1 MIQRRQL
8 MEQIGRTFGE
18 GAEREVAESLL
29 GFLARHEAT
38 SHITLH
44 LMRELTPGANTG
56 RLDTAIVRT
65 LQYLSGDGVR
75 ILDTRFELIEADEL
89 PVPLTEEE
97 VRCVL
102 DHQVNPVTG
111 EVDPDIRN
119 KVAIYFCPSAEYQSF
134 VNIGDSEPGRA
145 T

>member
-1 MIQRRQL
+1 MIQMPQL

-18 GAEREVAESLL
+18 GAERVVAESLL
-29 GFLARHEAT
+29 AFLARHQAT

-56 RLDTAIVRT
+56 RLDAAIVRT
-65 LQYLSGDGVR
+65 LQYLSGDGIR
-75 ILDTRFELIEADEL
+75 ILDTRFELIEEDEV

-97 VRCVL
+97 VKCVL
-102 DHQVNPVTG
+102 DHQVNPITG
-111 EVDPDIRN
+111 EADPDIRN
-119 KVAIYFCPSAEYQSF
+119 KVAIYFCPSAEYHSVVSF
-134 VNIGDSEPGRA
+134 DDPMLGSA